1 MNINQQNQIIFY
13 GRPDGL
19 GNRFEELVLLSDFA
33 LNNNLFIKYY
43 WNNSG
48 SWKYKCK
55 FKAKN
60 IEILEIDLIDNWPT
74 KNFESTRFW
83 REYIS
88 TRNIYHNNN
97 VFLDFDLPK
106 ITDKYVS
113 ILTRGTDRILKNT
126 ENIPPG
132 FQSQQ
137 DLEQSIF
144 LAKKYLQEK
153 KNTLPISIH
162 SEDEKLR
169 NYVSE
174 ALSEYKQIT
183 LPEIDIQEKAY
194 RDLIGLI
201 NSEEIILCSKFSSF
215 ALTAAMIS
223 NKKVVKFH
231 DYSEPLLLRWK
242 NDFIN
247 YPKAEKV
254 NNISK
259 YVLPKSQNNK
269 NFKVLGNSFIKSFE
283 MDQRVIGS
291 TSLLISYNK
300 KNYIGFEE
308 NFKIL
313 NSSVNVK
320 FIRSSIFINNIK
332 EVFEIVSSQKNRKI
346 KIKNLI
352 FESLKTIKILGWK
365 SYFFRQIIFK
375 KSKRNF
381 FLFLDIKEFMKN
393 LDSFLKNESFIGA
406 IVYFDNLEIE
416 YELISTITQNCS
428 TFILH
433 SEIDNNSE
441 DKPGYLSI
449 SRF

>member
-1 MNINQQNQIIFY
+1 MKINQQNQIIFY

-19 GNRFEELVLLSDFA
+19 GNRFEELVLLSNFA
-33 LNNNLFIKYY
+33 ISNNLFIKYY

-60 IEILEIDLIDNWPT
+60 IEILEIDLIENWPT
-74 KNFESTRFW
+74 KNFESSRFW

-113 ILTRGTDRILKNT
+113 ILTRGTDRILQNT
-126 ENIPPG
+126 KNIPPG

-137 DLEQSIF
+137 DLEKSIF

-153 KNTLPISIH
+153 NNTLPISIH

-174 ALSEYKQIT
+174 ALDEFRQIT
-183 LPEIDIQEKAY
+183 LPEIDLEEKAY
-194 RDLIGLI
+194 RDLVGLI

-215 ALTAAMIS
+215 ALTAAIIS

-247 YPKAEKV
+247 FPKTEKLNKV
-254 NNISK
+254 SK
-259 YVLPKSQNNK
+259 YELPTSLNNE
-269 NFKVLGNSFIKSFE
+269 NIKVLGNSFIKSFKI
-283 MDQRVIGS
+283 DQRVLES
-291 TSLLISYNK
+291 SNLLISYNEK
-300 KNYIGFEE
+300 KYIGFEE

-313 NSSVNVK
+313 NNSVAVK
-320 FIRSSIFINNIK
+320 FIKSSIFVNNIK
-332 EVFEIVSSQKNRKI
+332 EVFGIIYSQRNRKI

-352 FESLKTIKILGWK
+352 FESLKTLKIIGFK
-365 SYFFRQIIFK
+365 SYFLRSFVFK
-375 KSKRNF
+375 KNNRNF
-381 FLFLDIKEFMKN
+381 FLYIDVNKFEKN
-393 LDSFLKNESFIGA
+393 LDSFINNESFVGA
-406 IVYFDNLEIE
+406 IVYFDNLKTE
-416 YELISTITQNCS
+416 YELISMIIQNCN
-428 TFILH
+428 TFSIH
-433 SEIDNNSE
+433 GEIDNNSE
-441 DKPGYLSI
+441 DSAGYLSV
-449 SRF
+449 SRI